1 MRGRKLTRSPIFFLP
16 LGYHQP
22 LQAKFVRHPQ
32 PAFKLFCV
40 NWYLFSFPLTWWV
53 QLMFTK
59 LYIGIMGSTPYF
71 HANFETKVCLAFH
84 WNDVFDQKIE
94 AIKQNYGLKRNLLSF
109 PKQAVRVIQLSS
121 EVDCSAL
128 VPLLATLINDDDD
141 DYDIYIMMKC
151 MCVCLLCFCLFCLPP
166 AKLTIY
172 I

>member
-1 MRGRKLTRSPIFFLP
+1 
-16 LGYHQP
+16 
-22 LQAKFVRHPQ
+22 
-32 PAFKLFCV
+32 
-40 NWYLFSFPLTWWV
+40 
-53 QLMFTK
+53 MFTK

-141 DYDIYIMMKC
+141 DYDDDYGDDDDDDDNSVLMMLEIWIGFVSSDLKLREIYGDH
-151 MCVCLLCFCLFCLPP
+151 
-166 AKLTIY
+166 IY
-172 I
+172 EAQF